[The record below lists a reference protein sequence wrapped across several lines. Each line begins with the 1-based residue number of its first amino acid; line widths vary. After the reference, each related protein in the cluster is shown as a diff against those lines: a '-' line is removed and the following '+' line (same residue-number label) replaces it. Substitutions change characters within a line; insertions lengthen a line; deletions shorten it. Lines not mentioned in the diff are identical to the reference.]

1 MEEYNADSFF
11 DQVVPSHYFAQG
23 SALIPDPTNETTAPF
38 NAPQHTLSYPA
49 ITSHNDS
56 LGLLSG
62 GLDLYGN
69 GFIEPFDFST
79 GMI

>member
-1 MEEYNADSFF
+1 MGEYNADPFF

-23 SALIPDPTNETTAPF
+23 PAFIPDPTSETTAPF
-38 NAPQHTLSYPA
+38 NAPQHTSSYPA

-62 GLDLYGN
+62 NFDLYGD
-69 GFIEPFDFST
+69 GFIEDFST